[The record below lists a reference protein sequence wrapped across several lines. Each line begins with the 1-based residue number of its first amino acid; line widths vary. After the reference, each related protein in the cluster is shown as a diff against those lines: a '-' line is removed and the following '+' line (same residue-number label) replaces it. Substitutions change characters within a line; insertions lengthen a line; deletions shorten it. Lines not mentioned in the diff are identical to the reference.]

1 MEVSRLMTKGIILN
15 KKRAKS
21 SLRLAQDG
29 PQPSLYQ
36 QIHLLIRDRIMNGE
50 YPDQSLLPSE
60 HELANLFGVSRI
72 TAKRALNEVAAEGL
86 CIRRRGLGSRV
97 TYNPAGGP
105 LKSDTQGLLD
115 IFSDLYL
122 RTEGR
127 VLEFSYA
134 PAGKRIAEVLE
145 IDESAEVQ
153 RSTRTRRLDGTP
165 LSYLTTYVPAD
176 LGRHYDRGHLVHQ
189 AAVTMLE
196 KTGVEVANAEQS
208 ITATLA
214 EAIAAEALE
223 IKQGAPLLR
232 ISRIV
237 RDRDNRVVE
246 YIVGLYRPDQFQ
258 YSMSLLRVDDGI
270 RQFWTVK

>member
-1 MEVSRLMTKGIILN
+1 
-15 KKRAKS
+15 
-21 SLRLAQDG
+21 
-29 PQPSLYQ
+29 
-36 QIHLLIRDRIMNGE
+36 MNGE

-60 HELANLFGVSRI
+60 HKLANLFGVSRI

-86 CIRRRGLGSRV
+86 CIRRRGHGSQV

-122 RTEGR
+122 RTEGQ

-153 RSTRTRRLDGTP
+153 RSIRTRRLDGKP

-214 EAIAAEALE
+214 EAMAAEALE

-237 RDRDNRVVE
+237 RDHDNRVVE

>member
-1 MEVSRLMTKGIILN
+1 MEVSQLMTKGIILN

-86 CIRRRGLGSRV
+86 CIRRRGHGSHV

-145 IDESAEVQ
+145 IDESAEIQ
-153 RSTRTRRLDGTP
+153 RSTRTRRLDGKP

-176 LGRHYDRGHLVHQ
+176 LGRRYDRGHLVHQ

-246 YIVGLYRPDQFQ
+246 YIIGLYRPDQFQ

>member
-1 MEVSRLMTKGIILN
+1 M
-15 KKRAKS
+15 
-21 SLRLAQDG
+21 
-29 PQPSLYQ
+29 
-36 QIHLLIRDRIMNGE
+36 
-50 YPDQSLLPSE
+50 
-60 HELANLFGVSRI
+60 
-72 TAKRALNEVAAEGL
+72 
-86 CIRRRGLGSRV
+86 
-97 TYNPAGGP
+97 
-105 LKSDTQGLLD
+105 
-115 IFSDLYL
+115 YL

-153 RSTRTRRLDGTP
+153 RSIRTRHLDGKP

-176 LGRHYDRGHLVHQ
+176 LGRRYDRGHLVHQ

-258 YSMSLLRVDDGI
+258 YSMSMLRVDDGI
-270 RQFWTVK
+270 RQFWAVK

>member
-1 MEVSRLMTKGIILN
+1 
-15 KKRAKS
+15 
-21 SLRLAQDG
+21 
-29 PQPSLYQ
+29 
-36 QIHLLIRDRIMNGE
+36 MNGE

-97 TYNPAGGP
+97 TYNPAGGGP